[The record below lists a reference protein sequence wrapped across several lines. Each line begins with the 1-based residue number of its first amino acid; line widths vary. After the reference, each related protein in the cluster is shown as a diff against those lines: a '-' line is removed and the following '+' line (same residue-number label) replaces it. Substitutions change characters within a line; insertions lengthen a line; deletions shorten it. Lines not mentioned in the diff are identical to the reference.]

1 MIRYEGRRKR
11 MYPLPPINVPAPVP
25 SDFLLTAEEMEDML
39 SDDESVELFASM
51 WFHHLVWN

>member
-1 MIRYEGRRKR
+1 
-11 MYPLPPINVPAPVP
+11 MYPLPPINVPAPVA

>member
-1 MIRYEGRRKR
+1 

-39 SDDESVELFASM
+39 SDDESVELFAST